1 MYSVRSEK
9 GKVRSEFGGERRP
22 EDDTR
27 WRGSPD
33 RVREGGRREKRERS
47 KKERE
52 EEETYVSSSF
62 SPIMPNS
69 LTCLSHVDCYDMTSE
84 HMM

>member
-27 WRGSPD
+27 WRGSPVC
-33 RVREGGRREKRERS
+33 VREGERRERRERS

-52 EEETYVSSSF
+52 EEEICVSSSF
-62 SPIMPNS
+62 SPIMSNS
-69 LTCLSHVDCYDMTSE
+69 LTCLNHIDCYDMTSG
-84 HMM
+84 HTI